1 MKDFGKPNF
10 FLMLHIEHFQ
20 KKWLFLYQ
28 SSYTEKIL
36 KHFYMNKACSL
47 ASAIVVLSLDEE
59 KYTFH
64 PLENGENILGLEASY
79 LIAIKALTYVANYTR
94 PI

>member
-1 MKDFGKPNF
+1 
-10 FLMLHIEHFQ
+10 
-20 KKWLFLYQ
+20 
-28 SSYTEKIL
+28 
-36 KHFYMNKACSL
+36 MNKAYSL
-47 ASAIVVLSLDEE
+47 ASAVVVLSLDEE